1 MTIALFSAHKP
12 WPFDL
17 MAYLA
22 LGQVCSHGITFSTIY
37 LLARGIMVKGILL
50 IILDEYLKL
59 RNTDLTVDLMY
70 LQKAAIP

>member
-1 MTIALFSAHKP
+1 
-12 WPFDL
+12 
-17 MAYLA
+17 
-22 LGQVCSHGITFSTIY
+22 
-37 LLARGIMVKGILL
+37 MVKGILL